1 MPGCGTC
8 SHTEEGPCGQWAEGP
23 GARAKLHAAW
33 TGPHRSSCA
42 ASQHAPGQLPSLL
55 FASSSPQGCPS
66 RGSSLSLSRT
76 VCDTRPVRPIGH
88 VSSGGPGNKTEVGGL
103 QALRNLEWGMVPL
116 ITSPSKGPSFSPLLT
131 HRGLALFHSKWW
143 LSVTG
148 GLRGAKLCGK
158 AWTGDVTSLSFKS
171 PI

>member
-1 MPGCGTC
+1 MGSGLRAQEPGLSCTRPGQAPT
-8 SHTEEGPCGQWAEGP
+8 GPRAQRHNTHQDSYHPCCLPPLAPRAAQAEG
-23 GARAKLHAAW
+23 
-33 TGPHRSSCA
+33 
-42 ASQHAPGQLPSLL
+42 LP
-55 FASSSPQGCPS
+55 CP
-66 RGSSLSLSRT
+66 LSRT

-116 ITSPSKGPSFSPLLT
+116 ITSPSKGPSFSPLLA
-131 HRGLALFHSKWW
+131 HRGLSLFHSKWW